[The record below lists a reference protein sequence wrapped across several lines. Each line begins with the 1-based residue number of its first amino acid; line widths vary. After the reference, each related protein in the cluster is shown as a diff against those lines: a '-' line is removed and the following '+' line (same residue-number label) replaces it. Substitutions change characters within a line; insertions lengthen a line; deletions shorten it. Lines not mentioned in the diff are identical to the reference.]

1 MEGQEIYEHKDRES
15 RRDCM
20 SLLRA
25 CVCSDIVYKNNISA
39 ELWCN
44 RWYYTNATTGQRQ
57 VKQRKGYCT
66 VTCGMGFC
74 TGVCRGGH
82 SDKTYD
88 AKAGDRGK
96 LSVTPA
102 LSYLALAIQDIWE
115 AVRFAAVTMKRSK
128 SIESTRGS
136 YPLTLQTQRAWWI
149 DTTTTKMMC

>member
-96 LSVTPA
+96 LSVTHA
-102 LSYLALAIQDIWE
+102 LLY
-115 AVRFAAVTMKRSK
+115 
-128 SIESTRGS
+128 
-136 YPLTLQTQRAWWI
+136 
-149 DTTTTKMMC
+149 